1 MVEVQILG
9 ALDLFTSYLKTAET
23 QTQYVNRLK
32 YFFNHLELP
41 GFNMKEQAAYFV
53 TKARADEQWSLGC
66 IISFINHYKK
76 KIEKKE
82 ITSTTLTDY
91 FNAIQSF
98 YEANDLH
105 LNWKRIRAGL
115 PEPRSRANDRAPT
128 LEEIR
133 KLCQHSDRRVRAIVY
148 VMCSSGTRVGT
159 WEHFKWK
166 HVIPITNA
174 EYLRWKKRQE
184 IQSTGHSNIV
194 ISSGDKEEQE
204 KIIAAKLVVYADEPE
219 QYYSFITPEAY
230 YELKDYMEYRTSF
243 GEKITGE
250 SWLIRDLWKTTNVK
264 YGAKRALATNPKR
277 LSQGAIKRLLSRAI
291 WQQNLRQP
299 LQEGIRRHEFKT
311 THSFRKYFKT
321 HAENFMRPLHVEL
334 LMGRDIGVSGSY
346 LRPTEQELLDD
357 YVKAVDGLTI
367 STNQKVAVQQQK
379 QVTELIEKSEQKHAE
394 KDREAE
400 NIKRELAELK
410 EEQQKFIESF
420 HTQMELTVRNT
431 IEKELGAAEKQKPG
445 IKKLIDRGN
454 YVAHWGESLPP
465 DSGES
470 QEKYLT

>member
-1 MVEVQILG
+1 MEVQILG
-9 ALDLFTSYLKTAET
+9 PLDLFTSYLKTAET
-23 QTQYVNRLK
+23 QTQSLNRLK
-32 YFFNHLELP
+32 YFFKYLELP
-41 GFNMKEQAAYFV
+41 GLMKEQAAYFV
-53 TKARADEQWSLGC
+53 TKARTDEQWSLGC

-76 KIEKKE
+76 KIENKE
-82 ITSTTLTDY
+82 ISSTTLTDY

-115 PEPRSRANDRAPT
+115 PEPRSRANDRAPI
-128 LEEIR
+128 LDEIR

-159 WEHFKWK
+159 WEHLKWK
-166 HVIPITNA
+166 HVIPITSA

-194 ISSGDKEEQE
+194 ISSEKEEQE

-230 YELKDYMEYRTSF
+230 YELLDYREYRASF

-264 YGAKRALATNPKR
+264 YGAKRALATNRKR

-291 WQQNLRQP
+291 WQQGLRQP
-299 LQEGIRRHEFKT
+299 LQQGIRRHEFKT

-334 LMGRDIGVSGSY
+334 LMGHDIGVSGSY
-346 LRPTEQELLDD
+346 LRPTEHEMLDD
-357 YVKAVDGLTI
+357 YLKAVDGLTI
-367 STNQKVAVQQQK
+367 STNQKVAVHQQR
-379 QVTELIEKSEQKHAE
+379 QVAELIEKSEQRQSE

-400 NIKRELAELK
+400 NVKRELAELK
-410 EEQQKFIESF
+410 EKQQKFFESF
-420 HTQMELTVRNT
+420 HAQMELTVRNT
-431 IEKELGAAEKQKPG
+431 IERELEAAEKEKPG
-445 IKKLIDRGN
+445 IKKLVQRGN
-454 YVAHWGESLPP
+454 YVAHWGDSPP
-465 DSGES
+465 PADSE
-470 QEKYLT
+470 EANKNT